1 LGKTTK
7 DHLASFPDKLPANPR
22 DYKIYRQELVT
33 LRSAWFEL
41 HKRVKPSADADMLRL
56 PAPLICALLRRLKS
70 IPEYRDIELAVF
82 HTERLNYL
90 QVIATNIREI
100 ARSIAF
106 LIPGSKPFPPKLGL
120 VGIPYS
126 QAESLFLNCLI
137 AHELGHFIFGEKQL
151 KNVFEP
157 HIQKALDAAF
167 KAVAVPLTP
176 QERKWIP
183 TIVTDW
189 VEELFCDLFAVLLVG
204 PCYTYAFIELFD
216 LCNLLD
222 ADGRLDPSAAATKYE
237 FSDSHPALLFRLQQQ
252 AKMLEKIGW
261 WADMSGSSSHYIGVL
276 RNSEGAKPTDFTFP
290 RFPKIQSN
298 AVATALALS
307 DVVSLEVE
315 KALSP
320 LDSGVSEYNRLKK
333 VVTEYLRHGV
343 VPSTVPDPDT
353 GASAHPNPVTTLNVA
368 YRLYLDEF
376 AQLIGSIEKQNPN
389 SIHDRNKWIKKL
401 EMWTLKA
408 VDDHELLE
416 RHREIKAKV

>member
-1 LGKTTK
+1 
-7 DHLASFPDKLPANPR
+7 
-22 DYKIYRQELVT
+22 
-33 LRSAWFEL
+33 
-41 HKRVKPSADADMLRL
+41 
-56 PAPLICALLRRLKS
+56 LICALLRRLRS

-90 QVIATNIREI
+90 QVVATNIRET

-157 HIQKALDAAF
+157 HIQKALDASF
-167 KAVAVPLTP
+167 KAVAATLTL
-176 QERKWIP
+176 QERKWMP

-204 PCYTYAFIELFD
+204 PCYTYAFIEIFD
-216 LCNLLD
+216 LCNLLG
-222 ADGRLDPSAAATKYE
+222 AAGKLDHSAAATNYQ

-252 AKMLEKIGW
+252 VRMLEKIGW
-261 WADMSGSSSHYIGVL
+261 WADMSGSTSHYVGVL
-276 RNSEGAKPTDFTFP
+276 KNAKAATSTDFRFPLFP
-290 RFPKIQSN
+290 RIQSN
-298 AVATALALS
+298 AVAAALALS

-320 LDSGVSEYNRLKK
+320 LDSGVSEYNHLKK
-333 VVTEYLRHGV
+333 VVKEYLRHGV

-353 GASAHPNPVTTLNVA
+353 GASVHPNPVTTLNVA

-376 AQLIGSIEKQNPN
+376 AQLIGSIEKQDPN
-389 SIHDRNKWIKKL
+389 SVHHRNNWIKKL

-416 RHREIKAKV
+416 RHRENKAKV